1 MNLHHLARIALFVGP
16 LATAA
21 AQTRSPHIA
30 AGWELD
36 TTAAPGAW
44 NPQRGSI
51 LETWPLWRDYL
62 TARIQGEPRPELWLA
77 DERAHWPEYDL
88 TSFLAY
94 QDLGR
99 TAVTVLTIQAP
110 APDARDTVV
119 IRTLFARVSTDSVG
133 KTPVVRPLALTR
145 LYAVRTPAGWR
156 LSNALSHLTAEWTR
170 VTQGPITFIY
180 SPSTRPDPARRR
192 AAARFVDSLA
202 NVFHVPPPKH
212 IDYVV
217 TSSGEEAYRVLGFDY
232 AVIGA
237 VTAGKT
243 FISDHLIVA
252 GDARQ
257 GEDYFHEL
265 AHIALASLA
274 PLDSTPGLLTEGLAT
289 WAGGSLGY
297 SYRAVLEQYAAFLH
311 EHPQITLDTLIDGAG
326 SGDSGYRPG
335 GALLCQLVFEVGGL
349 TSLHTLLAQASSG
362 DLRHAVESA
371 TGLTW
376 AQFATRWQVRSRN
389 GPPQ

>member
-99 TAVTVLTIQAP
+99 TAVTVLTIQPP
-110 APDARDTVV
+110 APDVRDTVV
-119 IRTLFARVSTDSVG
+119 IRTLFAHVSIDSAG
-133 KTPVVRPLALTR
+133 KSPVVRPLALTR
-145 LYAVRTPAGWR
+145 LYAVRTQAGWR
-156 LSNALSHLTAEWTR
+156 LSNALPHVTARWTR
-170 VTQGPITFIY
+170 VTEGPITFIY

-202 NVFHVPPPKH
+202 NVFRVPPPKH

-243 FISDHLIVA
+243 FIGDHLIVA

-257 GEDYFHEL
+257 GEAYFHEL
-265 AHIALASLA
+265 AHIVLA
-274 PLDSTPGLLTEGLAT
+274 PLAPPNSTPALLTEGLAT

-311 EHPQITLDTLIDGAG
+311 EHPRITLDILIDGTG

-335 GALLCQLVFEVGGL
+335 GALLCQLVFDVGGL
-349 TSLHTLLAQASSG
+349 TSLHTLLVQARSG
-362 DLRHAVESA
+362 DVRHAVESA

-376 AQFATRWQVRSRN
+376 AQFAARWQARARN
-389 GPPQ
+389 GPPR